1 MAGYSKK
8 ISPIDLPSSRD
19 DLSISGDSLSED
31 DAPSGSA
38 GISRLSNFINW
49 KRQSPRKETKSTE
62 ERDYNDRL
70 EEEARVE
77 RDRSKFEA
85 RVILNIESAMYDTH
99 QLIHTQNES
108 LESRMK
114 EVEHKNKFLAKHLLD
129 TDSKLAEQTEKIR
142 VLEKTNKDLSTR
154 NKQFEDRLASPE
166 DSQQE
171 LQELR
176 TVVGKLQSD
185 LKGLSVLALERIQG
199 LEKAVEKGEV
209 SHHKKNSS
217 SLSSVRDENTP
228 TVKSPTVKSP
238 AAKSP
243 TKQQPVKRSPGSP
256 VKQSP
261 AIKARA
267 KQFT

>member
-19 DLSISGDSLSED
+19 DLSISGDSISED

-49 KRQSPRKETKSTE
+49 KRQSPRKETKSTD
-62 ERDYNDRL
+62 ERVYNDKL

-114 EVEHKNKFLAKHLLD
+114 EVEHKNKFLAKHLLE
-129 TDSKLAEQTEKIR
+129 TDSRLAEQTEKIR
-142 VLEKTNKDLSTR
+142 VLEQTNKDLSTR
-154 NKQFEDRLASPE
+154 NKQFEDRLTSPD

-238 AAKSP
+238 
-243 TKQQPVKRSPGSP
+243 TKQQAVKRSPGSP

>member
-19 DLSISGDSLSED
+19 DLSISGDSISED

-38 GISRLSNFINW
+38 GISRLSKFINW
-49 KRQSPRKETKSTE
+49 KRQSPRKETKSTD
-62 ERDYNDRL
+62 ERVYNDKL

-114 EVEHKNKFLAKHLLD
+114 EVEHKNKFLAKHLLE
-129 TDSKLAEQTEKIR
+129 TDSRLAEQTEKIR
-142 VLEKTNKDLSTR
+142 VLEQTNKDLSTR
-154 NKQFEDRLASPE
+154 NKQFEDRLTSPD

-238 AAKSP
+238 
-243 TKQQPVKRSPGSP
+243 TKQQAVKRSPGSP